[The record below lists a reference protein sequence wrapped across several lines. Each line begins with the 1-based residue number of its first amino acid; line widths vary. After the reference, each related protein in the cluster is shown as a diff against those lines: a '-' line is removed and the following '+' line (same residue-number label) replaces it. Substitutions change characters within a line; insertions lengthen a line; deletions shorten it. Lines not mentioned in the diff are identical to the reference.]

1 MSGPQIQSGHSLHAV
16 AYDIAGI
23 FERHPDEVRI
33 DDIPEL
39 TAFVKGYS
47 PTVYQAYR
55 SLAPAEQG
63 ECWLEV
69 IRILKR
75 RARARATAE
84 RVAAGTERILSRR
97 ALAPWL
103 RYLVALFVVAAMGQG
118 VVRGCNEGGFEFERQ
133 VAAGGSQ

>member
-23 FERHPDEVRI
+23 FERHPVEYARI
-33 DDIPEL
+33 DYIPEL
-39 TAFVKGYS
+39 TAFVKGCS

-97 ALAPWL
+97 ALAPWISA
-103 RYLVALFVVAAMGQG
+103 LVLFALWAGTVAICDLVGSWL
-118 VVRGCNEGGFEFERQ
+118 FS
-133 VAAGGSQ
+133 GGSYGTR